1 MASAKNGSNKNSGN
15 SGSKSSSSEK
25 RLYFLGGLLILW
37 AAFICARL
45 INLQVVHYGDFEQ
58 RAQRQQQRTIE
69 VSARRGVIFDRSGHE
84 LAMSVE
90 VDSAFAVPS
99 EISDQEGT
107 ARILSKV
114 LHADSA
120 EILAR
125 FKSSHAFCW
134 VARKLDPQTADRIRA
149 LNLKGIYFQKEPK
162 RFYPK
167 REMAAQ
173 VVGYVGMDDEGL
185 GGIERGFDS
194 ELRGAAGKM
203 LISRDARGHWF
214 GRAEH
219 DPDPGQNIVLTVD
232 EKIQYIAERELD
244 QAMRETRAEAGTV
257 IVQNPHTGE
266 ILALANRP
274 TFNPN
279 NFHGISQAQLKN
291 RAVSDI
297 YEPGST
303 FKIVTIAAA
312 LEEKVTRPEE
322 VVDCQMG
329 SIVINGMRIH
339 DHKPYGLLNVEQI
352 IANSSDV
359 GAIKIG
365 LRLGEQRF
373 DQYIRAFGFGSQT
386 GIELPAETRGLTK
399 PVSRWSKVSIGAI
412 SMGQEIGISAV
423 QLAGLI
429 STIANNGVWVAPRII
444 KTSPPVGIENAVG
457 ASGTIAPASLRPAD
471 QRRVISST
479 TAEQMKKM
487 LQAVVQYGT
496 GPKAQL
502 EGYSAAGKTGTAQK
516 VDPATGAYSKTK
528 YVASFAGFAP
538 VHDPAVTIVVIL
550 DSAIGLHQG
559 GQVSAPVFSRIAQQV
574 LAYMNVPHDLEL
586 QPNDKARRQL
596 RASAIKEDDLAESS
610 PDRLSAA
617 LDIASDEASVQSQ
630 LAHPSPTQAPAALI
644 EPRGNASARMVAA
657 SLRHGPAQSL
667 TAGNTESKLEA
678 KPLQPPASS
687 NLTVDGA
694 NGGTVVFDVNGGTVV
709 PSFVGK
715 PLRSVIEEA
724 QEDGIEIDAI
734 GTGVAKE
741 QAPAAGTRVPAGAHV
756 AVRFAR

>member
-1 MASAKNGSNKNSGN
+1 MASASANARTANART
-15 SGSKSSSSEK
+15 KSHTGAEK
-25 RLYFLGGLLILW
+25 RLYLLGGVLVLW
-37 AAFICARL
+37 ALVICARL
-45 INLQVVHYGDFEQ
+45 VNLQVVHYGDFEQ

-69 VSARRGVIFDRSGHE
+69 VSARRGIIFDRSGHE
-84 LAMSVE
+84 LAMSVS

-99 EISDQEGT
+99 EIPDQQNT
-107 ARILSKV
+107 AHVLAKV
-114 LHADSA
+114 LHTDSA
-120 EILAR
+120 DILAR
-125 FKSSHAFCW
+125 FKSSRAFCW

-167 REMAAQ
+167 RELAAQ
-173 VVGYVGMDDEGL
+173 VLGYVGMDDEGL
-185 GGIERGFDS
+185 GGIERGFEA
-194 ELRGAAGKM
+194 ELHGQPGKM
-203 LISRDARGHWF
+203 LISRDARGKWL
-214 GRAEH
+214 GRVEH
-219 DPDPGQNIVLTVD
+219 EPDAGQNIVLTID
-232 EKIQYIAERELD
+232 EKIQYIAERELE
-244 QAMRETRAEAGTV
+244 QAMHDTHAEAGTV
-257 IVQNPHTGE
+257 IVQDPRTGE
-266 ILALANRP
+266 VLALANRP

-279 NFHGISQAQLKN
+279 NFRGISPAQMKN

-312 LEEKVTRPEE
+312 LEEKVTQPEE
-322 VVDCQMG
+322 LIDCQMG

-352 IANSSDV
+352 IAKSSDV
-359 GAIKIG
+359 GAIKVG
-365 LRLGEQRF
+365 LRLGDQRF

-386 GIELPAETRGLTK
+386 GIELPGETRGLTK

-444 KTSPPVGIENAVG
+444 KSS
-457 ASGTIAPASLRPAD
+457 ASANVKTASSNRGGSIAPVSLRSAE
-471 QRRVISST
+471 QKRVISPD
-479 TAEQMKKM
+479 TAAKM
-487 LQAVVQYGT
+487 RRMLEAVVDKGGT

-538 VHDPAVTIVVIL
+538 IHDPAVTIVVIL
-550 DSAIGLHQG
+550 DSAVGLHQG
-559 GQVSAPVFSRIAQQV
+559 GQISAPVFKRIAQQV
-574 LAYMNVPHDLEL
+574 LAYLNVPHDLEL
-586 QPNDKARRQL
+586 TPNNRQL
-596 RASAIKEDDLAESS
+596 LLASIKDEDLAESS

-617 LDIASDEASVQSQ
+617 LDITSDGDASVQRQ
-630 LAHPSPTQAPAALI
+630 LATSSPTASQTAA
-644 EPRGNASARMVAA
+644 ARIVPA
-657 SLRHGPAQSL
+657 SLSMRVSAMKTKSETREL
-667 TAGNTESKLEA
+667 
-678 KPLQPPASS
+678 PLQPPPSS
-687 NLTVDGA
+687 SLTGETA
-694 NGGTVVFDVNGGTVV
+694 AGGTVVFDVNGGTVV

-715 PLRSVIEEA
+715 PLRSVIEQA
-724 QEDGIEIDAI
+724 QNGGIEIDAI

-741 QAPAAGTRVPAGAHV
+741 QSPAAGTRVPAGAHV